1 MNPIFYFLG
10 IPSLILFQ
18 TTLIESI
25 TIMGIKPDLTLIAV
39 YFVGLVG
46 GEVRGVLAG
55 LALGYLMD
63 LMSGGVWGIHLA
75 TKSTLGFLSGLL
87 GRTLVNMKGVFTGV
101 IIAFCS
107 LVQGLIFVLVS
118 SFISEPESVTVLL
131 THTLLPQAIYDGVVG
146 SAVFWFLSRRFS
158 PKPSTAHGLLKNP
171 ALSALGSGEA
181 SFTQADKKQS

>member
-10 IPSLILFQ
+10 ILGLILFQ
-18 TTLIESI
+18 TTLLESA

-46 GEVRGVLAG
+46 GEVHGAMAG
-55 LALGYLMD
+55 LVLGYLMD

-87 GRTLVNMKGVFTGV
+87 GRTLVNMKGVFTGA

-118 SFISEPESVTVLL
+118 SFTLEPESLMVLL

-146 SAVFWFLSRRFS
+146 GAFFWFLSRRFL
-158 PKPSTAHGLLKNP
+158 PKPSTAHGLLKDP
-171 ALSALGSGEA
+171 ALSALGKGS
-181 SFTQADKKQS
+181 